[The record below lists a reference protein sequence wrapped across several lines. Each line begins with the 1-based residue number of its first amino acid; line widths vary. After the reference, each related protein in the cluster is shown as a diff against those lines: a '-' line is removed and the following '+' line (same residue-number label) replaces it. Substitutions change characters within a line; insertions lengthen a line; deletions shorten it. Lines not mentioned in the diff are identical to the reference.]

1 MIHKTKTN
9 LNILSVVFFFTKV
22 VWHNLCWFFLGRS
35 EYATISPFS
44 KQFPLL
50 AFGNWTAEVV

>member
-1 MIHKTKTN
+1 MIHKKNKSKHT
-9 LNILSVVFFFTKV
+9 LRSFFFTKV
-22 VWHNLCWFFLGRS
+22 VWHNFCWFFFERR
-35 EYATISPFS
+35 EYATISLFS